1 MKSWFKKLFDKFK
14 FYFFVDEGGKSVVNQ
29 KRVKYTF
36 SVIVGGAT
44 LFQILTPQDDS
55 ILGKSYKPF
64 ENDEKMITQIKIDN
78 GEAIINAHN
87 LEAQANGK
95 TSSGKFNVKPI
106 KLTYNGR
113 QVFERT
119 ETQGLLT
126 PIPSGT
132 NFIGKLINGID
143 TRQDN
148 QSLKVI
154 LPYGGSHPAGGKIPR
169 DSVLLGSASYSGG
182 DRVYI
187 RFNRIIFP
195 NGQEYRID
203 AQGLSSGDYTPG
215 LVGVHHSETDLR
227 VAGSLGLTMVSA
239 VTDVMTQR
247 TVYGSNPYGMGMA
260 QPDATMKNATLQGVS
275 QVAKQE
281 SGRVGSKMQ
290 EKEEYLTVITGG
302 DLIISLLTPFK
313 GEPL

>member
-1 MKSWFKKLFDKFK
+1 MKRYFKRIVGKFK
-14 FYFFVDEGGKSVVNQ
+14 SYYFVDEGGKSVINGA
-29 KRVKYTF
+29 RVKYTF
-36 SVIVGGAT
+36 SILVGAT
-44 LFQILTPQDDS
+44 VLFQIFMPQDDS
-55 ILGKSYKPF
+55 ILGKSFKPF
-64 ENDEKMITQIKIDN
+64 ENEEKMEAKVKADN
-78 GEAIINAHN
+78 GEAIVHAHN
-87 LEAQANGK
+87 QEAQSQGQVPRQNRA
-95 TSSGKFNVKPI
+95 KPM

-119 ETQGLLT
+119 EAQGLLT
-126 PIPSGT
+126 AIPSGT

-148 QSLKVI
+148 QTLKVT
-154 LPYGGSHPAGGKIPR
+154 LPYGGSHPSGGKIPR
-169 DSVLLGSASYSGG
+169 DSVLLGSATYSGG

-195 NGQEYRID
+195 NGAEYRID

-215 LVGVHHSETDLR
+215 LVGVHHSETDMR

-247 TVYGSNPYGMGMA
+247 TMYGANPYGMGMA
-260 QPDATMKNATLQGVS
+260 QPDATMRNATLQGVS

-281 SGRVGSKMQ
+281 SERVGSKMQ
-290 EKEEYLTVITGG
+290 EKEEYLTVMTGG

>member
-1 MKSWFKKLFDKFK
+1 MKAWFKKIIGKFK
-14 FYFFVDEGGKSVVNQ
+14 SYYFIDEGGKSVINR

-36 SVIVGGAT
+36 SILIGVTT
-44 LFQILTPQDDS
+44 LIQVFMPQDDS
-55 ILGKSYKPF
+55 ILGKSFKPF
-64 ENDEKMITQIKIDN
+64 ENEERAGAKVKIDN
-78 GEAIINAHN
+78 GEAIVDAHD
-87 LEAQANGK
+87 LEAQSTGNTSTGK
-95 TSSGKFNVKPI
+95 DKVKPM

-113 QVFERT
+113 QVIERT
-119 ETQGLLT
+119 EAQGLLT

-132 NFIGKLINGID
+132 NFIGKLVNGID

-148 QSLKVI
+148 QTLKVI
-154 LPYGGSHPAGGKIPR
+154 LPYGGSHPSGGKIPR

-215 LVGVHHSETDLR
+215 LLGVHHSETDLR
-227 VAGSLGLTMVSA
+227 IVGSLGLTMVSA
-239 VTDVMTQR
+239 ATDVMTQR

-281 SGRVGSKMQ
+281 SERVGSKMK
-290 EKEEYLTVITGG
+290 EKEEYLTVMTGG

>member
-1 MKSWFKKLFDKFK
+1 MKTWFNKVLGKFK
-14 FYFFVDEGGKSVVNQ
+14 SYYFVDEGGKNVINR

-36 SVIVGGAT
+36 SVLVGVTT
-44 LFQILTPQDDS
+44 LFQIFSPQDDS

-64 ENDEKMITQIKIDN
+64 ENVEKGTTKTQIDN
-78 GEAIINAHN
+78 SEAILNAHN
-87 LEAQANGK
+87 LEAQTSENATTGK
-95 TSSGKFNVKPI
+95 AKVKPMKI
-106 KLTYNGR
+106 TYNGR

-148 QSLKVI
+148 QTLKVI
-154 LPYGGSHPAGGKIPR
+154 LPYGGSHPSGGKIPR
-169 DSVLLGSASYSGG
+169 DSVLLGSATYSGG

-215 LVGVHHSETDLR
+215 LVGVQHSETDLR

-260 QPDATMKNATLQGVS
+260 QPNANMRNASLQGVS

-281 SGRVGSKMQ
+281 SERVGNKMQ
-290 EKEEYLTVITGG
+290 EKEEYLTVMTGG